1 MGANLARNR
10 DDEPLPELARPIIE
24 DNNLSTLQAS
34 MKTSTNYTILNPQT
48 PSEVVGCLV
57 LEAQGTENK
66 LNRTGVDIV
75 CVIDTSGSMQGEKLD
90 LVKKTLSFMLTQLG
104 DNDRVCLVKF
114 TTSAERLCKLTRCTS
129 AGKKRLHAIVSLLTD
144 ESSTNM
150 IEGLEFG
157 LLALA
162 GRRMINPSSAII
174 MLTDGIDDC
183 TSTSLERAK
192 ATIEKIKIPNDYTIH
207 TFGYGSDHDSN
218 LLTSISDNKCGGF
231 YYIEKLD
238 SIAEAFANCLGE
250 IISMVADNIQVS
262 LQTQACDV
270 EFSMS
275 KVFSETGDNSF
286 QMSSILNGSKKE
298 AIFVLNVGPGVIE
311 EDEKKIYPVKANVT
325 FRHVPTDQQKSIE
338 AVIEVVLRKDDTV
351 PIVKDDDCMVNY
363 YRFKTAEAMKEA
375 ALLGDK
381 GNMDDA
387 RHLLQECAEEIKVSS
402 FQKNDLADFLV
413 KDLESVQMNFAS
425 QHEYAS
431 SGKHMVSKKAR
442 GHFSKRGEEVEAY
455 QNLCQQ
461 DMIFESK
468 QYFGKH
474 SD

>member
-10 DDEPLPELARPIIE
+10 DDEPLPEVVRPIIE
-24 DNNLSTLQAS
+24 DQKIPTLKAS
-34 MKTSTNYTILNPQT
+34 MKTSTSYTILNPQT
-48 PSEVVGCLV
+48 PSEVVGCLT
-57 LEAQGTENK
+57 LEVQGTENK

-75 CVIDTSGSMQGEKLD
+75 CVIDTSGSMQGEKLE

-129 AGKKRLHAIVSLLTD
+129 SGKKRLEAIFSRLTD

-150 IEGLEFG
+150 IEGLEYG

-162 GRRMINPSSAII
+162 GRRMTNPSSALI

-183 TSTSLERAK
+183 SSTSLERAK
-192 ATIEKIKIPNDYTIH
+192 ETIEKVIVPNDYTIH

-218 LLTSISDNKCGGF
+218 LLTSISDSKCGGF

-270 EFSMS
+270 QFAMS

-286 QMSSILNGSKKE
+286 RMSSILNGSKKE
-298 AIFVLNVGPGVIE
+298 AIFVLSVGPGVFE

-325 FRHVPTDQQKSIE
+325 FRHVPTDQQTSVE
-338 AVIEVVLRKDDTV
+338 ATLEVVLRKDDTI
-351 PIVKDDDCMVNY
+351 PIIKDEDCMVNY

-375 ALLGDK
+375 ALLGDR
-381 GNMDDA
+381 GNMDGA
-387 RHLLQECAEEIKVSS
+387 RNLLQECAEEIKVSS
-402 FQKNDLADFLV
+402 LEKNDLAGVLV
-413 KDLESVQMNFAS
+413 KDLECVQMNFSS

-442 GHFSKRGEEVEAY
+442 GHWSKRGEEVEAY
-455 QNLCQQ
+455 QNLFQQ
-461 DMIFESK
+461 DMITESK

-474 SD
+474 S